1 MHASVGYERRRGLAP
16 LAAAG
21 LLVAGLCAL
30 RFLFT
35 ADEDQSWFLGHT
47 FGSACWFR
55 LHFGIPCP
63 NCGMTRSLILAA
75 HGELARSV
83 SLAAG
88 GAAVV
93 LGAGFASLALGIL
106 GVTMLR
112 GRMEE
117 VRKIQNAARVSVLAL
132 AAGAGGVW
140 LGAWAVQ
147 VIRALRHG

>member
-1 MHASVGYERRRGLAP
+1 MHASAGNERWRGLAP

-30 RFLFT
+30 RFLFE
-35 ADEDQSWFLGHT
+35 ADEDQSWFLGRA

-75 HGELARSV
+75 HGELARSAGV
-83 SLAAG
+83 AAG

-93 LGAGFASLALGIL
+93 LGAGLASLLLGIL
-106 GVTMLR
+106 GVKMLM
-112 GRMEE
+112 GRTVA
-117 VRKIQNAARVSVLAL
+117 VRKAQNAARVGVLAL
-132 AAGAGGVW
+132 AAGTAGVW
-140 LGAWAVQ
+140 LGGWAVQ
-147 VIRALRHG
+147 VVRALRHA